1 MSGPPEDLSPGE
13 LFLKLQ
19 ERPRPSDVVP
29 FPRRTE
35 SGKAID
41 NIRIA
46 VLSGEDHDL
55 ARIEA
60 RKFVKTKYKLTDED
74 LKDPLVA
81 AVQGDAVARELLAM
95 ACLQEKPAPGSEGHE
110 REFYP
115 RAFPDGPSVGKALGA
130 DEVAVLFS
138 NYLLVQHKYGP
149 FEKTI
154 QSEQE
159 LSAWI
164 KRLVEGAAEHPLRHL
179 SLVQWAEA
187 ASLLAVRA
195 YTLSVILESLF
206 ESLPTTLKSRL
217 GSFSLGTGFFGRPA
231 ADSPP
236 IGSES
241 SGALKLSDVPI
252 TREEAEALALA
263 LREKPDVES
272 NIMGALDALERD
284 PEES

>member
-35 SGKAID
+35 SGKAVD

-74 LKDPLVA
+74 LKDPLVS

-95 ACLQEKPAPGSEGHE
+95 ACVQEKPAPGSEGHE

-115 RAFPDGPSVGKALGA
+115 RVFPDGPSVGKALGA

-154 QSEQE
+154 QSE
-159 LSAWI
+159 
-164 KRLVEGAAEHPLRHL
+164 
-179 SLVQWAEA
+179 
-187 ASLLAVRA
+187 
-195 YTLSVILESLF
+195 
-206 ESLPTTLKSRL
+206 
-217 GSFSLGTGFFGRPA
+217 
-231 ADSPP
+231 
-236 IGSES
+236 
-241 SGALKLSDVPI
+241 
-252 TREEAEALALA
+252 
-263 LREKPDVES
+263 PDVES